1 MEAGHIVSE
10 LGFLLF
16 DTPIG
21 ACEIVWGGRGV
32 VAVQLPDASE
42 VAARARLI
50 REFPG
55 ARESAPPPDVERARD
70 AIVALLRGEPRDL
83 SFVELDMSRVA
94 PFNQRVYEIARTIP
108 PGSTLTYGEIAARLG
123 EPGAARDVGAVLG
136 QNPFSIVVPC
146 HRVVAA
152 GGKIGGFSARGG
164 VRTKL
169 RLLSIEGVQAPGT
182 APLFERGPLAGTR

>member
-21 ACEIVWGGRGV
+21 ACGIVWGGRGV

-182 APLFERGPLAGTR
+182 APLLGRGPLAGTR

>member
-1 MEAGHIVSE
+1 MEAGRIVSE
-10 LGFLLF
+10 IGFLVF
-16 DTPIG
+16 ETPIG
-21 ACEIVWGGRGV
+21 VCGIVWGDRGV
-32 VAVQLPDASE
+32 VAVQLPEANE
-42 VAARARLI
+42 AAARARLG
-50 REFPG
+50 RDYPG
-55 ARESAPPPDVERARD
+55 ARESAPPPDIERARE
-70 AIVALLRGEPRDL
+70 AIVALLRGESSDL

-123 EPGAARDVGAVLG
+123 EPDAARDVGAVLG

-164 VRTKL
+164 IRTKL

>member
-1 MEAGHIVSE
+1 MEAGHLVSE

-21 ACEIVWGGRGV
+21 ACGIVWGDRGV

-42 VAARARLI
+42 AAARARVS

-55 ARESAPPPDVERARD
+55 ARESTPPPAVERARE
-70 AIVALLRGEPRDL
+70 AIAALLRGEPSDL
-83 SFVELDMSRVA
+83 SFVELDMSRIA

-108 PGSTLTYGEIAARLG
+108 PGATLTYGEIAARLG

>member
-1 MEAGHIVSE
+1 MSE
-10 LGFLLF
+10 LSFLLF

-21 ACEIVWGGRGV
+21 VCGIVWGVRGV
-32 VAVQLPDASE
+32 VAVQLPEANE
-42 VAARARLI
+42 TAARARLL
-50 REFPG
+50 REHPG
-55 ARESAPPPDVERARD
+55 ARESAPPPHVERARE
-70 AIVALLRGEPRDL
+70 AIVALLRGEPSDL

-108 PGSTLTYGEIAARLG
+108 PGATLTYGEIAARLG

-182 APLFERGPLAGTR
+182 APLFERGPLAGTAESKF

>member
-1 MEAGHIVSE
+1 MSE
-10 LGFLLF
+10 IGFLVF
-16 DTPIG
+16 ETPIG
-21 ACEIVWGGRGV
+21 VCGIVWGDRGV
-32 VAVQLPDASE
+32 VAVQLPEANE
-42 VAARARLI
+42 AAARARLG
-50 REFPG
+50 RDYPG
-55 ARESAPPPDVERARD
+55 ARESAPPPDIERARE
-70 AIVALLRGEPRDL
+70 AIGALLRGEPSDL

-164 VRTKL
+164 VQTKL

>member
-21 ACEIVWGGRGV
+21 ACGIVWADRGV

-108 PGSTLTYGEIAARLG
+108 PGSTLTYGEIAALLG

-164 VRTKL
+164 VQTKL